1 MMSCEKDD
9 EVTPQNNKSQEELK
23 PDDKKIDDGSNGVE
37 YVDLGLS
44 VKWATQNLPDF
55 YAWGELRTKSLYN
68 TNSYKHY
75 YRDLLNDELKVRK
88 YCNDTYYGYADSLTT
103 LVESDDAAHV
113 ILGGKWRIPT
123 AAEWQELIDKCTW
136 VPRDVNSYY
145 CYYEVVVTGP
155 NGNSITLRAEGEYQD
170 RILFNTVG
178 YYWSSEVD
186 TVYPFR
192 AKKLVFSRDTAFI
205 SVGNRNI
212 GLNIRPVMD

>member
-1 MMSCEKDD
+1 MQNFLTALTDLPFLRKIFIKI
-9 EVTPQNNKSQEELK
+9 TPT
-23 PDDKKIDDGSNGVE
+23 I
-37 YVDLGLS
+37 
-44 VKWATQNLPDF
+44 LP
-55 YAWGELRTKSLYN
+55 TI
-68 TNSYKHY
+68 
-75 YRDLLNDELKVRK
+75 
-88 YCNDTYYGYADSLTT
+88 
-103 LVESDDAAHV
+103 